1 MNKIAKFFMTGG
13 ILVAAGAVAYAAAWA
28 MGSMVIGVGINREGF
43 HVYTSQTGKDQPLTY
58 QEESLALDAFSDI
71 KADLSFCDISIETG
85 DSYGISYRIAD
96 TYSLYS
102 EVRDGKLIIS
112 QQSKQSE
119 GSGLYTNS
127 TGFYFSPFHGSG
139 FGTNIQVGGLTEVP
153 QGSLTVYVP
162 ENKEIGNL
170 TARCDRGTLSL
181 SGLTVED
188 LNLQSNFGALN
199 LRQISG
205 NRCRIHVE
213 SSPLELIDTRLADL
227 NLKGR
232 FSALSLSNLSITES
246 CSVDT
251 ESGDLSLDHVTGPKL
266 TVNGKFSSLDA
277 RNSAIEYINLDIES
291 RDVYLDHVSFTD
303 LTAKSRFGNFTLI
316 SDSDLSSYSKDLDT
330 EFGTIRLFGEKIE
343 APYKA
348 QPASSSKGK
357 IYIRGES
364 CDVTV
369 SAS

>member
-1 MNKIAKFFMTGG
+1 MNKIARFFMTGG
-13 ILVAAGAVAYAAAWA
+13 ILVAAGAMAYSAAWA
-28 MGSMVIGVGINREGF
+28 MGSMVIGVGINEEGF
-43 HVYTSQTGKDQPLTY
+43 HVYTSQTGKEQPLTY
-58 QEESLALDAFSDI
+58 QEESFTLDAFSDI
-71 KADLSFCDISIETG
+71 TADLSFCDISIEAG
-85 DSYGISYRIAD
+85 SSYGISYRIAD
-96 TYSLYS
+96 TYNLNY
-102 EVRDGKLIIS
+102 EVKDGKLIIS
-112 QQSKQSE
+112 QQSKQPA

-127 TGFYFSPFHGSG
+127 IGFYFSPFHGSG
-139 FGTNIQVGGLTEVP
+139 FGTNIQVGGLTDVP
-153 QGSLTVYVP
+153 QSSLTIYVP

-170 TARCDRGTLSL
+170 TARCDRGILSL
-181 SGLTVED
+181 SGLTLDD
-188 LNLQSNFGALN
+188 LNLQLNFGVLN
-199 LRQISG
+199 LQQISG
-205 NRCRIHVE
+205 NQCKITVE
-213 SSPLELIDTRLADL
+213 SSPVELIDTRLADL

-232 FSALSLSNLSITES
+232 FSTLSLSNLAIGEN

-251 ESGDLSLDHVTGPKL
+251 ETGDLSLNHVTSPRL
-266 TVNGKFSSLDA
+266 SANGRFSGLDA
-277 RNSAIEYINLDIES
+277 RNSAIESIHLDFES
-291 RDVYLDHVSFTD
+291 RHVYLDHVSFTD